1 MTEKE
6 RVLDGLKQTAHAIAE
21 TFGSSCETLIHD
33 MQKPGH
39 PVIVIYN
46 GHISGRQVGST
57 ASIFGDDLG
66 EREIDYDTFNAEDA
80 INTLAIT
87 NSGRH
92 VKSTTIAFRGKG
104 YHYALGINF
113 DFTALISASNIFN
126 DLTSTEANLGDH
138 VTRQMGTSLESIFE
152 DCVRTIGK
160 PLVKMKKQDK
170 IQLITL
176 LMEHKAFD
184 YQKSVTY
191 VAEQLGLSR
200 YTVYKYI
207 HEVEESL

>member
-6 RVLDGLKQTAHAIAE
+6 RVLEGLKRTASAIAE

-33 MQKPGH
+33 MKEPGH
-39 PVIVIYN
+39 PIIAIYN

-66 EREIDYDTFNAEDA
+66 ARDIDYEKFNDEDA
-80 INTLAIT
+80 VNTLAIT

-92 VKSTTIAFRGKG
+92 VKSTTVPFRGKD
-104 YHYALGINF
+104 YYYALGVNF
-113 DFTALISASNIFN
+113 DFTPLLSASNVLS
-126 DLTSTEANLGDH
+126 DLTTTSADLEAHVSKQPSANLDD
-138 VTRQMGTSLESIFE
+138 IFE
-152 DCVRTIGK
+152 DCVRLIGK

-170 IQLITL
+170 VQLIAL
-176 LMEHKAFD
+176 LMQRKAFD
-184 YQKSVTY
+184 YQKSVSY
-191 VAEQLGLSR
+191 IAERLGMSR

>member
-1 MTEKE
+1 MTEKD
-6 RVLDGLKQTAHAIAE
+6 RVFDGLNRTAHAIAE

-33 MQKPGH
+33 MLKPGH
-39 PVIVIYN
+39 PVVAIYN

-80 INTLAIT
+80 TNTLAIT

-92 VKSTTIAFRGKG
+92 VKSTTIAFRGKD

-113 DFTALISASNIFN
+113 DFTALIAASNIFN
-126 DLTSTEANLGDH
+126 NLTSTDANLGDH
-138 VTRQMGTSLESIFE
+138 IARQAGTSLESIFE

-160 PLVKMKKQDK
+160 PLVKMKKPDK
-170 IQLITL
+170 VQLIAL
-176 LMEHKAFD
+176 LMDRKAFD
-184 YQKSVTY
+184 FQKSVSY

-207 HEVEESL
+207 HEVEDSL